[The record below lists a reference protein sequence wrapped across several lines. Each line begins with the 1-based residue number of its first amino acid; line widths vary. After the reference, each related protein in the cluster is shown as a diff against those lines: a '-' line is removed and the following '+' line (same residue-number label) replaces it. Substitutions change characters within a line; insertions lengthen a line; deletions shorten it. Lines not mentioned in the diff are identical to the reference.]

1 MIVPILKK
9 GDSCSYHRLEL
20 PFRHLGLL
28 RPEFETEQLES
39 LLSKASVVVFN
50 RVVDSDIIHLLR
62 ARKKWGFKI
71 CVDVDDAW
79 QLYEGHVAY
88 KGWIGWN
95 MEQRIKESIMNADYV
110 TTTTERLAEKIRPLN
125 KNVLVLPNA
134 LPFGEGQF
142 VNDRVAGDRVRFISA
157 GGVTHLRDLKEIQNC
172 FRKLERMDKG
182 KYEMVLAGYDEF
194 DKSGVWEK
202 IEAVVKG
209 GSKDYTRV
217 YRLPLEMYMNAFNNG
232 DVVLAPLER
241 NTFNQFKSVL
251 RIVEAG
257 CKEMPIITS
266 DWPPYCDEPTDLVMR
281 ATTTNQWYNH
291 LSYCIKN
298 PAFVKERGEALGAYV
313 REKYDLRKIN
323 LLRTQLFQQ
332 LIS

>member
-1 MIVPILKK
+1 MVVPILKE
-9 GDSCSYHRLEL
+9 GDSCSFHRIEL
-20 PFRHLGLL
+20 PFRYLGLL

-50 RVVDSDIIHLLR
+50 RVVDNDIIHLLR
-62 ARKKWGFKI
+62 ARKKYGWKLV
-71 CVDVDDAW
+71 VDLDDHFD
-79 QLYEGHVAY
+79 LYPEHIAY
-88 KGWIGWN
+88 KGWVGWR
-95 MEQRIKESIMNADYV
+95 MAQRIKESLMNSDYV
-110 TTTTERLAEKIRPLN
+110 TVTTSRLADAVRQYN
-125 KNVLVLPNA
+125 KNIVVIPNA

-142 VNDRVAGDRVRFISA
+142 INDRVEGDRVRFISA

-194 DKSGVWEK
+194 DKSGIWEK

-241 NTFNQFKSVL
+241 NTFNTYKSQL
-251 RIVEAG
+251 RIVESG

-266 DWPPYCDEPTDLVMR
+266 DWPPYSDEPTDLIMR
-281 ATTTNQWYNH
+281 ATTSNQWYDRIK
-291 LSYCIKN
+291 YCIKN
-298 PAFVKERGEALGAYV
+298 PSFVRERGEALGLYV
-313 REKYDLRKIN
+313 REKYDLRKVN
-323 LLRTQLFQQ
+323 LLRAQLFD
-332 LIS
+332 LLSS